1 MFPLFAMGHITPF
14 LHLSN
19 GLAARGHRISFL
31 VPTRTIPKV
40 AHLSNHPALITF
52 HPITVPHVAGLPVGS
67 ELIADVPPHLTGH
80 IFAALDATEDQ
91 FRSILRHVR
100 PDFVIYD
107 ATPWIPR
114 AAREVGTSSA
124 VSAALRLVPSA
135 RIVKGVTD
143 EELGKVPPGY
153 PSSAV
158 GPRRDEIA
166 KARVYAMEFGS
177 ISLYERIVSVIEGG
191 DVMAMRSCWEL
202 EGKYVE
208 YFGKQYGKR
217 VLLTGPVLPKSD
229 GLGLDEKLGSW
240 LSRFSPNS
248 VVYCAFG
255 SEVVLH
261 KDQFQ
266 ELLRGLELCGRPFL
280 TALKPPQ
287 GCKTVEEALPDNFK
301 DRVITTQGRA
311 MVHEGWVPQPQI
323 LAHPSVGCFVSH
335 CGFGSMWEALLSDC
349 QILLVPN
356 ISEQIVSTMFMV
368 KELKVALE
376 VEKDANG
383 WVSKEEVCRA
393 VGDVMDEDS
402 EVGNEVRR
410 NHLMLRDVLGDVRVL
425 EKYVDDFVGELCGL
439 LVEKRL
445 KKEEL

>member
-1 MFPLFAMGHITPF
+1 MAAADDSKKQLTVAMFPLFAMGHITPF

-114 AAREVGTSSA
+114 AAREVGCVSVSYGTSSA

-158 GPRRDEIA
+158 GPRADEIS

-177 ISLYERIVSVIEGG
+177 MSLYERIVSVIEGG

-323 LAHPSVGCFVSH
+323 LAHPS
-335 CGFGSMWEALLSDC
+335 
-349 QILLVPN
+349 
-356 ISEQIVSTMFMV
+356 IVSTMFMV

-410 NHLMLRDVLGDVRVL
+410 NHLVLRDVLGDVRVL

>member
-1 MFPLFAMGHITPF
+1 MAAADDSKKQLTVAMFPLFAMGHITPF

-114 AAREVGTSSA
+114 AAREVGCVSVSYGTSSA

-158 GPRRDEIA
+158 GPRADEIS

-177 ISLYERIVSVIEGG
+177 MSLYERIVSVIEGG

-266 ELLRGLELCGRPFL
+266 ELLRGIGAMWATIPDGAKAATRLQDSRRSITRQLQRQSDHNPGQSNGARGMGPTAANSGPSIGR
-280 TALKPPQ
+280 
-287 GCKTVEEALPDNFK
+287 
-301 DRVITTQGRA
+301 
-311 MVHEGWVPQPQI
+311 
-323 LAHPSVGCFVSH
+323 
-335 CGFGSMWEALLSDC
+335 
-349 QILLVPN
+349 
-356 ISEQIVSTMFMV
+356 
-368 KELKVALE
+368 
-376 VEKDANG
+376 
-383 WVSKEEVCRA
+383 
-393 VGDVMDEDS
+393 
-402 EVGNEVRR
+402 
-410 NHLMLRDVLGDVRVL
+410 MLRESLRVRIN
-425 EKYVDDFVGELCGL
+425 VGGTAE
-439 LVEKRL
+439 
-445 KKEEL
+445 

>member
-1 MFPLFAMGHITPF
+1 MAAADDSKKQLTVAMFPLFAMGHITPF

-114 AAREVGTSSA
+114 AAREVGCVSVSYGTSSA

-323 LAHPSVGCFVSH
+323 LAHPS
-335 CGFGSMWEALLSDC
+335 
-349 QILLVPN
+349 
-356 ISEQIVSTMFMV
+356 IVSTMFMV